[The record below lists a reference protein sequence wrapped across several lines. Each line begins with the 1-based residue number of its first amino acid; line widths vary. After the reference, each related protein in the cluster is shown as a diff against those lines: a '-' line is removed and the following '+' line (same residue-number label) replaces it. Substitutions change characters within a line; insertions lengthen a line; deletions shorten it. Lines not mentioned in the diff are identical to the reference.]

1 MQITKKNLIV
11 ITLIIFTAITSISQS
26 NSSEQVYA
34 ANGHLATIICTE
46 HRNELAARGLGPIFM
61 HKNKYCVAFADS
73 SQQILG
79 DFADWIYNGLF
90 EVFTGTVANNSAIN
104 HNKDKQNTVFL
115 DEFID
120 WVTGE
125 NFSGDTDRYP
135 GQGKDQYASSESKS
149 TAKSTTKDSSE
160 EQEGMQ
166 IPIAQ

>member
-1 MQITKKNLIV
+1 MGYNLKTMRKIYLQVLILV
-11 ITLIIFTAITSISQS
+11 IIIPISLAHDS
-26 NSSEQVYA
+26 LSEHVHNDKGYA
-34 ANGHLATIICTE
+34 ATLICTE

-73 SQQILG
+73 SQQILEE
-79 DFADWIYNGLF
+79 FADWIYASIF

-104 HNKDKQNTVFL
+104 HNKDRQDTVFL

-125 NFSGDTDRYP
+125 NFSGDEDRYP
-135 GQGKDQYASSESKS
+135 GPGNFEETSNTIKDVPAEDSGNASK
-149 TAKSTTKDSSE
+149 
-160 EQEGMQ
+160 